1 MNKKVKRTAV
11 KDVCASPIIHF
22 DIVRR
27 AEKSLPSHEVL
38 YEVADFF
45 KIFGDS
51 TRIKI
56 LWSLFFSEMC
66 VCDMCAVLNMEQ
78 SAVSHQLRILK
89 QSRLVKNRRDG
100 KVVYYSLDDNHVKGI
115 INQALEHVNE

>member
-1 MNKKVKRTAV
+1 LKKKIGHSKSGEA
-11 KDVCASPIIHF
+11 CASPIIHF
-22 DIVRR
+22 DIVRK

-38 YEVADFF
+38 FDVADFF

-66 VCDMCAVLNMEQ
+66 VCDMCAVLHMEQ

-89 QSRLVKNRRDG
+89 QSRLVKYRRDG

-115 INQALEHVNE
+115 INQALEHVSE